1 MARHKAVIQITSKTD
16 FEEAGLLE
24 IRLRGGD
31 LLLFGCCYRSPTEN
45 AFSKTNKENLNKL
58 LEFVSCKNYT
68 HVCIVGD
75 FNYRSINWISG
86 NAPGNSTLDENVFL
100 QTIQD

>member
-1 MARHKAVIQITSKTD
+1 MIVAVCEVKPKKYNEKSLEEYHIPHFDLHPVNLNNQTGRGIAIYTHESISKSVIQITSKTD

-58 LEFVSCKNYT
+58 
-68 HVCIVGD
+68 
-75 FNYRSINWISG
+75 
-86 NAPGNSTLDENVFL
+86 
-100 QTIQD
+100 